1 MSKVLVTK
9 SKLDTLA
16 SVIGGKSGETVPM
29 TIDEMTSAVEGIQ
42 TGGGPANLQTK
53 SETYTPSTSSQS
65 DVIVADA
72 GYDGLDEVDITIDA
86 VALGQIND
94 VWGNEYFRTF
104 NNQRKFHIE
113 GGPTITEGWFS
124 SGDMPGVNVDYTAIP
139 SGTTITPTESAQ
151 TIGGAN
157 YMMEGAVT
165 VSAIPSNYVGS
176 GITRR
181 SSSDITVNGN
191 SITAPAGYYSSSAS
205 KSVASGTAGT
215 PTATKGTVSNHSISV
230 TPSVTN
236 TTGYITGSTKT
247 GTAVT
252 VTASELVSGDKSITQ
267 NGTNIDVTNYETV
280 SVAVPSPFELT
291 YSYDSVNDVFTFDK
305 TYAEIKAAIQD
316 DEQIIYISSSE
327 QVLGDIYDD
336 GYYTNK
342 TVSGTT
348 FSECVALLL
357 QANIDSRDRVV
368 VLYYGLVS
376 GVLTQKWVKSYV
388 KPYDAKSISSNGNYI
403 DVNDYSAV
411 HVSVPNSYSAGDEG
425 KVVSSGA
432 LVSQTSD
439 TVTAN
444 DTYDTTLINSLT
456 VNVSGGSSSPTVATS
471 TTTLSAAASSIQF
484 TGLSGNPTSFA
495 VTAAA
500 NISTGGTTVA
510 GVVYDGTNVIGQ
522 TITSQV
528 TYDSSS
534 FSKSY
539 SSGTLTITSSSAS
552 FQADE
557 YKLIYTYSGSSSDI
571 HTSDVQVGSGA
582 TSITFS
588 GLSGEPMYYSCIFKS
603 DFATSSG
610 YQRVIEVAND
620 GTNTYGLA
628 MDSGAKAQTSWTA
641 SYSGGSLTIT
651 SSGTNNGG
659 YFHQPGYYQLT
670 YAVDPNAPNLQAKTG
685 IGASTS
691 SQTITADNGYD
702 GLASVQ
708 INPVSQTNLTAANI
722 KSGTTISIS
731 NGSTN
736 LWSVTGTYS
745 GGGSSMNVQT
755 HQSTSRTTSTSLS
768 SVNSLTCSTTG
779 TYDVYWTCT
788 RSSTSGTWS
797 SRLYIAGTASGDEQ
811 TTWTNH
817 VQTVHLTN
825 VSITANQTVAVYAK
839 SRGSNYYAYAPQLT
853 IVQTS

>member
-16 SVIGGKSGETVPM
+16 SVIGGKSGEFVPM

-72 GYDGLDEVDITIDA
+72 GYDGLDEVDITVDA

-94 VWGNEYFRTF
+94 VWGEGYFRNL
-104 NNQRKFHIE
+104 NNQRKYHIE

-124 SGDMPGVNVDYTAIP
+124 SGDMPGVNVDYTAVP

-151 TIGGAN
+151 TVGGSL

-176 GITRR
+176 GITQRT
-181 SSSDITVNGN
+181 SSDL
-191 SITAPAGYYSSSAS
+191 SL
-205 KSVASGTAGT
+205 AGT
-215 PTATKGTVSNHSISV
+215 
-230 TPSVTN
+230 
-236 TTGYITGSTKT
+236 
-247 GTAVT
+247 T
-252 VTASELVSGDKSITQ
+252 VTAPSGYYASNATI
-267 NGTNIDVTNYETV
+267 
-280 SVAVPSPFELT
+280 SVPSGAFELT

-305 TYAEIKAAIQD
+305 TYAEIKAAIQG

-342 TVSGTT
+342 IVSGTT
-348 FSECVALLL
+348 FSECVVLLL

-539 SSGTLTITSSSAS
+539 SSGTLTIISSSAS

-557 YKLIYTYSGSSSDI
+557 YKLIYTYSGSTSDI

-745 GGGSSMNVQT
+745 GGGGGSSMNVQT